1 MFVSSTVSSYSRSFR
16 FSGEDRGARE
26 VEATDSARDERPS
39 LSAGVAERPRD
50 IKFGRDAGGRIVEV
64 VRLTCGG
71 PGRGRPDMTD
81 YVYAVVSEPAV
92 SIYVVWRSVL
102 MVHNNS
108 GIIVYA
114 LKDAGIIL
122 GSCYWE
128 LGPHHHEQPSTIP

>member
-16 FSGEDRGARE
+16 FNGDDRGARE

-50 IKFGRDAGGRIVEV
+50 IRFGRDAGGRIVEV

-71 PGRGRPDMTD
+71 PGRGRPDMAG

-92 SIYVVWRSVL
+92 SNYVVDVL
-102 MVHNNS
+102 
-108 GIIVYA
+108 
-114 LKDAGIIL
+114 
-122 GSCYWE
+122 C
-128 LGPHHHEQPSTIP
+128 